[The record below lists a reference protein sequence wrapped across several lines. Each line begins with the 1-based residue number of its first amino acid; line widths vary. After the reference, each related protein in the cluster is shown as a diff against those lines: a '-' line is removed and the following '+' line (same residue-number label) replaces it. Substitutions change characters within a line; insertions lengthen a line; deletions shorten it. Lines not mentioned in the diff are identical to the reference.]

1 MSCSRCLLLATIV
14 SFLMFDM
21 MGATGTP
28 NDEASHT
35 SGPRASTMTVEMLG
49 TVDAVNDPTHIL
61 DGSVTV
67 GTDIRVVYQM
77 STDVLPD
84 PFSQPHMADYCGA
97 IKPGTLRLQVGG
109 YSLHNAAGRVQV
121 TMVDGGTNADGLFDG
136 WYVYAPKPRV
146 QGLGI
151 REDFTIFLSLY
162 DGTAQALD
170 STALVPLPSLE
181 AWSSARIGV
190 SRTDT
195 TGSQLFIA
203 GEITSIRAAD

>member
-28 NDEASHT
+28 KDEASRP

-61 DGSVTV
+61 DGSVIV

-77 STDVLPD
+77 STDASPD
-84 PFSQPHMADYCGA
+84 PFSQPHMADYWSA
-97 IKPGTLRLQVGG
+97 IKPGALRLQVGG
-109 YSLHNAAGRVQV
+109 YSLQNAADRVQV
-121 TMVDGGTNADGLFDG
+121 TMVDAGTNADGLFDG

-146 QGLGI
+146 RGLGI

-203 GEITSIRAAD
+203 GEIISIRAVD